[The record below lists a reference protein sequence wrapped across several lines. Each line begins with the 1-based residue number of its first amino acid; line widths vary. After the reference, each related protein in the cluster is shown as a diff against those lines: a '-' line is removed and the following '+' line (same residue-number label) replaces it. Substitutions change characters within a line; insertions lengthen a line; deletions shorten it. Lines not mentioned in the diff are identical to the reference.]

1 MPEDMSFLLLP
12 GFSAIGFMSAVEPLR
27 VANRFR
33 GDLYR
38 WRILSLDGAPV
49 AASNGI
55 SINADAAI
63 ANVDAAQTVFVVA
76 GFEPLACYTRELGD
90 CLKRLE
96 RGGATLGGIDTGSFV
111 LAEAGL
117 LSGADSVTVHWE
129 ALSAFRERYASLN
142 ASQELFEIGARRI
155 TCAGGTASIDMMLDL
170 IGRKHGAALASAVS
184 EQFVVSRI
192 RQRSDH
198 QRMEI
203 AARYGVHNR
212 KLIQVIGAME
222 QHMEEPL
229 TPDQLADE
237 ISVTRRQLE
246 RLFCAS
252 LKDTPTHFYLQLRL
266 TRARELLQQTDMS
279 ITSICVAC
287 GFESPSHFS
296 RTYRARFGVSPRN
309 DRQVTGGRNG
319 GAGLPS
325 GETAPASALLSAFND
340 LS

>member
-1 MPEDMSFLLLP
+1 MPEEISFLLLP

-33 GDLYR
+33 GELYR

-63 ANVDAAQTVFVVA
+63 DGVSDARLLFVVA
-76 GFEPLACYTRELGD
+76 GFEPLACYTRELAVW
-90 CLKRLE
+90 LKRLE
-96 RGGATLGGIDTGSFV
+96 RAGATLGGIDTGSFV

-117 LSGADSVTVHWE
+117 LGDEDNVTVHWE
-129 ALSAFRERYASLN
+129 ALSAFRERYPSLN

-170 IGRKHGAALASAVS
+170 IGREHGAALASAVS

-212 KLIQVIGAME
+212 KLIQVIGVME

-229 TPDQLADE
+229 TPDRLAQE
-237 ISVTRRQLE
+237 IGVTRRQLE

-252 LKDTPTHFYLQLRL
+252 LKDTPTHFICNYGFLVRASCCNRPTCPLRRFAS
-266 TRARELLQQTDMS
+266 RAASSRRR
-279 ITSICVAC
+279 TS
-287 GFESPSHFS
+287 
-296 RTYRARFGVSPRN
+296 R
-309 DRQVTGGRNG
+309 GRI
-319 GAGLPS
+319 APDS
-325 GETAPASALLSAFND
+325 AQAPAATAR
-340 LS
+340 